1 LSSFEEKKDVYSS
14 CPQQIDLLPTTNR
27 LNLRSLARIRMPE
40 TIRPAFAGRGEPRIA
55 YGVPFPEVTAS
66 QASTYFNASK
76 VYVIC
81 SGSLSRNTDAL
92 DRLKTALGN
101 KFAGVR
107 IGMKPHTL
115 WSEVVEIINDAKSVG
130 ADLLVTLGAGSLTDA
145 AKIVSFVVPPC
156 ILENWRMNVLIW

>member
-1 LSSFEEKKDVYSS
+1 MLSSNSPSITRQPLNCLLDVK
-14 CPQQIDLLPTTNR
+14 
-27 LNLRSLARIRMPE
+27 MPE
-40 TIRPAFAGRGEPRIA
+40 TIRPAFANRDEPRIA
-55 YGVPFPEVTAS
+55 YGVPFPEATAF
-66 QASTYFNASK
+66 QAATYFHASK

-92 DRLKTALGN
+92 ERLKTALGD

-115 WSEVVEIINDAKSVG
+115 WSEVVEIINDAKSVR

-145 AKIVSFVVPPC
+145 AKIVSFVRPPS
-156 ILENWRMNVLIW
+156 NQTYKKMVLTVM

>member
-1 LSSFEEKKDVYSS
+1 
-14 CPQQIDLLPTTNR
+14 
-27 LNLRSLARIRMPE
+27 MPG
-40 TIRPAFAGRGEPRIA
+40 TIRPAFANRDEPRIA
-55 YGVPFPEVTAS
+55 YGVPFPEITAS
-66 QASTYFNASK
+66 QAATYFHASK

-81 SGSLSRNTDAL
+81 SGSLSRNTNAL
-92 DRLKTALGN
+92 ERLKNALGD

-145 AKIVSFVVPPC
+145 AKIVAFALANDVTTFDG
-156 ILENWRMNVLIW
+156 LYGLTTNVNKDAKQPAAKDSTIKAS

>member
-1 LSSFEEKKDVYSS
+1 
-14 CPQQIDLLPTTNR
+14 
-27 LNLRSLARIRMPE
+27 MPE
-40 TIRPAFAGRGEPRIA
+40 TIRPAFAGRDEPRIA
-55 YGVPFPEVTAS
+55 YGVPFPEATAS
-66 QASTYFNASK
+66 QASTYFHASK

-92 DRLKTALGN
+92 DRLKHALGD

-145 AKIVSFVVPPC
+145 AKIVSFVRLYPYPFEKVGECADGGRP
-156 ILENWRMNVLIW
+156 